1 MLRKKKTIVQES
13 SSQGEGQSSSQA
25 AVKNN
30 NKRQFVDQQQQQQQ
44 QQQQRSSGSADGLP
58 PKKLKLVFKKEVP
71 KEVLESGELPP
82 TQYQDERI
90 MKNNGRRGV
99 ASDGGGII
107 QHESLIA
114 GSDDSQPDQ
123 LSYESKSKKRRLD
136 EVPRKEVEGSTA
148 VVLPQLLLP
157 DQHLYERYCSVS
169 NLASF
174 IQPSPIATRDEFL
187 SRRRKFAE
195 EYDVYSELYRCF
207 EKAKEILKKLK
218 ADEKQSSIV
227 EFMEKY
233 EPYLEKVDVALCCLE
248 KKLLP
253 ERSQLLCY
261 YELIIKPGS

>member
-114 GSDDSQPDQ
+114 GSDDSQP
-123 LSYESKSKKRRLD
+123 
-136 EVPRKEVEGSTA
+136 
-148 VVLPQLLLP
+148 
-157 DQHLYERYCSVS
+157 CNS
-169 NLASF
+169 NRNSRARF
-174 IQPSPIATRDEFL
+174 WQRQREF
-187 SRRRKFAE
+187 
-195 EYDVYSELYRCF
+195 
-207 EKAKEILKKLK
+207 
-218 ADEKQSSIV
+218 
-227 EFMEKY
+227 
-233 EPYLEKVDVALCCLE
+233 
-248 KKLLP
+248 
-253 ERSQLLCY
+253 
-261 YELIIKPGS
+261 